1 MSSQPIPSLPVPNG
15 RRKICALLS
24 PTGQAQT
31 EGAWPAARQD
41 RARRQIPTLLNKAKL
56 PVINWTVGLN
66 SKSAGATDSAL
77 SPLTNQLTNNSNEKR

>member
-1 MSSQPIPSLPVPNG
+1 
-15 RRKICALLS
+15 
-24 PTGQAQT
+24 
-31 EGAWPAARQD
+31 
-41 RARRQIPTLLNKAKL
+41 LLNKAKL